1 MSWLDL
7 LKNLVLPDNLLLF
20 RFLITTIVFA
30 IAFVVYRIFSLAIK
44 RVGKRTLLHRAVLSQ
59 IRWTL
64 RMILIVAAF
73 VPILWIWEIDLTAL
87 GLSLGIVAVAIGLA
101 SQNIVTNFLSGLL
114 LLVER
119 IYRLGD
125 VIQIDDMRGRVIQ
138 IGLQGTKLWTEDNI
152 MVSIPN
158 AILAKSKIL
167 NMSNSPNETTLR
179 IDIPIDHYADLNLAK
194 SLVTEVVKKVENVV
208 ENKEPEITL
217 IQMEDDWSII
227 LKLIIAVRSPGW
239 HRTKSSLIE
248 TIKDAL
254 DKAQIPPPI
263 PPLVRKEEL
272 RERFKKNF

>member
-1 MSWLDL
+1 MSRLDL
-7 LKNLVLPDNLLLF
+7 LENLVLPDDLLLF
-20 RFLITTIVFA
+20 RFLITIIVFA

-44 RVGKRTLLHRAVLSQ
+44 RVGKRTFLHRAVLSQ

-64 RMILIVAAF
+64 GMILIVAAF

-125 VIQIDDMRGRVIQ
+125 VIQIDEMRGRVIQ

-179 IDIPIDHYADLNLAK
+179 NYTSKI
-194 SLVTEVVKKVENVV
+194 
-208 ENKEPEITL
+208 
-217 IQMEDDWSII
+217 
-227 LKLIIAVRSPGW
+227 
-239 HRTKSSLIE
+239 
-248 TIKDAL
+248 
-254 DKAQIPPPI
+254 
-263 PPLVRKEEL
+263 
-272 RERFKKNF
+272 